1 MKIIEDL
8 TGTTAYHMGTDTRGA
23 IKFLLEN
30 LNINQTDYLSLYFAM
45 NTSVSKLY
53 RLFRKYNLLNTNSV
67 VYREISNGLV
77 DSKKQQICWFKET

>member
-1 MKIIEDL
+1 
-8 TGTTAYHMGTDTRGA
+8 MGTDTRGA

-67 VYREISNGLV
+67 VYRETSNGLV